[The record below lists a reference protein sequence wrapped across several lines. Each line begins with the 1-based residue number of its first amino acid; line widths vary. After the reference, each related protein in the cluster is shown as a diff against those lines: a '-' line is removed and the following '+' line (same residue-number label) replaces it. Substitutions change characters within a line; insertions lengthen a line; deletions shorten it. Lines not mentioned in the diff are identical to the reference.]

1 MPTTSLDGPR
11 TKLELLFNDCSL
23 EGQFRN
29 ATEFGEAVGRI
40 MAIRQTARR
49 YGKEVHC
56 HLNVATARVI
66 GDLPMMQ
73 VAQFLNK
80 DQSRALLQ
88 WMTKSGPFWD
98 EDRQHGEDDWFAIG
112 NLVVTDTAV
121 GEAAYCVLHGTPRA
135 LVSASPSSW
144 LATPLEIEW
153 HETGRKRTCSVE
165 NVWNRAQIDAF
176 LTGLPSSLTS
186 WKTLDQEAKRRFP
199 GLTFS
204 EDSFAELGGQPF
216 NKRAAERLLERLEVL
231 AELKTSFD
239 VNGQRT
245 ERGHA
250 IYAKH
255 FTGDKAWFSDSSD
268 TEKVAFRRAMTFR
281 HPTNPAES
289 LFCTWHGKVKS
300 PQLRIHFSWPIRANE
315 PLYIVYVGPK
325 ITKR

>member
-1 MPTTSLDGPR
+1 
-11 TKLELLFNDCSL
+11 
-23 EGQFRN
+23 
-29 ATEFGEAVGRI
+29 

-56 HLNVATARVI
+56 HRNVATAKVI
-66 GDLPMMQ
+66 DELPM
-73 VAQFLNK
+73 VKAAQTLKK

-98 EDRQHGEDDWFAIG
+98 EDRQHEENDLFAVG
-112 NLVVTDTAV
+112 NVIVTDTAL
-121 GEAAYCVLHGTPRA
+121 GEAAHCILHGTPRA

-144 LATPLEIEW
+144 LITPLEITW
-153 HETGRKRTCSVE
+153 HETTGRIRTCSIE
-165 NVWNRAQIDAF
+165 NVWDSAQVDTF

-186 WKTLDQEAKRRFP
+186 WNALNREAKRRFP
-199 GLTFS
+199 SLTFS
-204 EDSFAELGGQPF
+204 EDSFDELAGQPF
-216 NKRAAERLLERLEVL
+216 NRGAAERLLERLRVL

-239 VNGQRT
+239 ENGNRT
-245 ERGHA
+245 ELGHS

-268 TEKVAFRRAMTFR
+268 REKVTFSRSLTFR
-281 HPTNPAES
+281 HPDNPANT

-300 PQLRIHFSWPIRANE
+300 PQLRIHFSWPIRVDS